1 MGPLAATVATRIWPN
16 NLSAAWRIIFGL
28 GVIPP
33 LSLAYLRLKLKDP
46 ESYTRENFRQSRTP
60 YWLALK
66 FYGPRLI
73 VISSIRFI
81 YNFVTYPFGI
91 YSSRWINTIQ
101 PDASLWQSFGWAS
114 LANFFYLP
122 GAIMGAFTSDW
133 AGPRRALCLF
143 VACQG
148 VVGFIMAGCL
158 EYLQK
163 PDVIAAFVVVYG
175 IFLMLGEMG
184 PGGNIGL
191 LASKSCATG
200 VRGQFYGV
208 AAAWGKVGAFI
219 GTYIFPLLIKAGGGE
234 NTVRG

>member
-1 MGPLAATVATRIWPN
+1 MGPLVATVVTRIWPN
-16 NLSAAWRIIFGL
+16 NLSAVWRICFGL

-33 LSLAYLRLKLKDP
+33 LSLAYLRIKLHEP
-46 ESYTRENFRQSRTP
+46 ESYSRANFRKGKTP

-66 FYGPRLI
+66 FYGPRLV
-73 VISSIRFI
+73 VISCIWSI
-81 YNFVTYPFGI
+81 YNFLTYPFGI

-101 PDASLWQSFGWAS
+101 PDANLWQSFGWAT

-122 GAIMGAFTSDW
+122 GAILGAFTSDW
-133 AGPRRALCLF
+133 FGPRRALSAF

-158 EYLQK
+158 AYLQK

-175 IFLMLGEMG
+175 IFLMLREMG
-184 PGGNIGL
+184 PGGDIGL

-208 AAAWGKVGAFI
+208 AAACAFI
-219 GTYIFPLLIKAGGGE
+219 GTYVFPLLIDAGGGE